1 MADEEARTHAS
12 RRDYSGRMMAFPTSL
27 SPSRTSDFLTCPL
40 LYRFRTIDNLPETP
54 TPAALRGTLVHRALE
69 DLFAQSPDRRT
80 VDEAYALLENA
91 FADLERDHPE
101 HVEILAAEAV
111 DPAAILKPA
120 IPLLE
125 TYFRL
130 EDPRRLEPHQREMG
144 VSAELGTDFVIRGF
158 VDRVDRAPDGA
169 IRIVDYKTGRA
180 PAANFEAKAMFQMRF
195 YALIWWRMTQQIPA
209 MLQLIYL
216 GSGDILRYEPDEA
229 DLQGTERKILAIRE
243 AIHQAGARG
252 DFRATPSRLCD
263 WCSFSKNCPAFGGVA
278 PELPDPSTWTSGRP
292 IVIGEA
298 G

>member
-1 MADEEARTHAS
+1 MT
-12 RRDYSGRMMAFPTSL
+12 MAFPTSL

-69 DLFAQSPDRRT
+69 DLFAQAPDRRT
-80 VDEAYALLENA
+80 VGEAFSLLESA
-91 FADLERDHPE
+91 FADLEREHPE
-101 HVEILAAEAV
+101 HAAILAAEAV

-130 EDPRRLEPHQREMG
+130 EDPQRLEPHQREMG
-144 VSAELGTDFVIRGF
+144 VSAKLGADFVIRGF
-158 VDRVDRAPDGA
+158 VDRVDRAPNGA

-216 GSGDILRYEPDEA
+216 GSGDILRYEPGEA
-229 DLQGTERKILAIRE
+229 DLQGTERKILAIRA
-243 AIHQAGARG
+243 AIRQAGERG
-252 DFRATPSRLCD
+252 EFRATPSRLCD
-263 WCSFSKNCPAFGGVA
+263 WCSFSRNCPAFGGVA
-278 PELPDPSTWTSGRP
+278 PELPDPSTWTSGIP
-292 IVIGEA
+292 LVIGDA

>member
-1 MADEEARTHAS
+1 M
-12 RRDYSGRMMAFPTSL
+12 
-27 SPSRTSDFLTCPL
+27 
-40 LYRFRTIDNLPETP
+40 
-54 TPAALRGTLVHRALE
+54 HRALE
-69 DLFAQSPDRRT
+69 DLFAQTPDRRT
-80 VDEAYALLENA
+80 VDEAYALLEKA
-91 FADLERDHPE
+91 FDELEREHPE
-101 HVEILAAEAV
+101 HAEILATEAV
-111 DPAAILKPA
+111 DPATVLKPA

-130 EDPRRLEPHQREMG
+130 ENPQRLEPHQREMG
-144 VSAELGTDFVIRGF
+144 VSAKLGTDFVIRGF

-209 MLQLIYL
+209 MLQLMYL

-229 DLQGTERKILAIRE
+229 DLQGTERKILAIRD
-243 AIHQAGARG
+243 AIHQAGVRG

-263 WCSFSKNCPAFGGVA
+263 WCSFSDKCPAFGGVV
-278 PELPDPSTWTSGRP
+278 PELPDRATWTSGVP

>member
-1 MADEEARTHAS
+1 M
-12 RRDYSGRMMAFPTSL
+12 
-27 SPSRTSDFLTCPL
+27 
-40 LYRFRTIDNLPETP
+40 
-54 TPAALRGTLVHRALE
+54 HRALE
-69 DLFAQSPDRRT
+69 DLFAQTPDRRT
-80 VDEAYALLENA
+80 VDEAYALLEKA
-91 FADLERDHPE
+91 FDELEREHPE
-101 HVEILAAEAV
+101 HAEILATEAV
-111 DPAAILKPA
+111 DPGTVLKPA

-130 EDPRRLEPHQREMG
+130 ENPQRLEPHQREMG
-144 VSAELGTDFVIRGF
+144 VSAKLGTDFVIRGF

-209 MLQLIYL
+209 MLQLMYL

-229 DLQGTERKILAIRE
+229 DLQGTERKILAIRD
-243 AIHQAGARG
+243 AIHQAGVRG

-263 WCSFSKNCPAFGGVA
+263 WCSFSDKCPAFGGVA
-278 PELPDPSTWTSGRP
+278 PELPDRATWTSGVP